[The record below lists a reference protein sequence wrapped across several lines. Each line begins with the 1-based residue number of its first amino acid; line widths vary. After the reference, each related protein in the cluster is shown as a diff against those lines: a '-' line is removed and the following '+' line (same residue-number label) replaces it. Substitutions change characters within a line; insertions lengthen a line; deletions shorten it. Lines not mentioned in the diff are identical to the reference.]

1 MMKWLTRKKPS
12 NKERADVL
20 QWIDYN
26 NGVHGTEAQH
36 KEYKKKYATVANKY
50 DESEDPRYI
59 DPKEVDAIKK
69 SLPVSE
75 MVKEEERFND
85 KILKRDKYEKPKKQ
99 IIKKTLIA
107 KKPKTKPVPI
117 SPLPYDWRL
126 APWYDFPE
134 DDDWLE
140 GSEETYPWNDDVK
153 TPAPVDIEKVLNIKK
168 KEVAG
173 LEAILNL
180 HKKFVG

>member
-85 KILKRDKYEKPKKQ
+85 KILKRDKYETPKKK
-99 IIKKTLIA
+99 IIKETLIA
-107 KKPKTKPVPI
+107 EKPRSVIELLEFYDKLNLLDPIWWEEVEEDENDKVLLPVPKSKARGI
-117 SPLPYDWRL
+117 
-126 APWYDFPE
+126 
-134 DDDWLE
+134 
-140 GSEETYPWNDDVK
+140 T
-153 TPAPVDIEKVLNIKK
+153 
-168 KEVAG
+168 
-173 LEAILNL
+173 AILNL
-180 HKKFVG
+180 HKRKNI

>member
-1 MMKWLTRKKPS
+1 MKINEYNGAMKWITRKKPS

-69 SLPVSE
+69 TLV
-75 MVKEEERFND
+75 V
-85 KILKRDKYEKPKKQ
+85 EKPKP
-99 IIKKTLIA
+99 
-107 KKPKTKPVPI
+107 KPKPPI
-117 SPLPYDWRL
+117 INLL
-126 APWYDFPE
+126 E
-134 DDDWLE
+134 LEDWLNKWDNNCWD
-140 GSEETYPWNDDVK
+140 EEEEHEPGPWD
-153 TPAPVDIEKVLNIKK
+153 EKVLLQVPRSELKGI
-168 KEVAG
+168 AS
-173 LEAILNL
+173 ILNL
-180 HKKFVG
+180 HKKFSG